1 VTTETEVMD
10 YKIATGRLVDK
21 IVTAYRGYLVE
32 KVSFK
37 DGLRY
42 TIRIGPIGKPSL
54 DIHIVNKLNKLFVEF
69 WPMNHAS
76 PLLVLERDLRNS
88 IEDVYRDISS
98 ILSMLWSV
106 KKVRRRRVRIPVGR
120 S

>member
-1 VTTETEVMD
+1 MD

-21 IVTAYRGYLVE
+21 LVTTFRGYLLE
-32 KVSFK
+32 KVSFR

-42 TIRIGPIGKPSL
+42 TVRLGPIGKPSL
-54 DIHIVNKLNKLFVEF
+54 DIHIVNRLNKLFIEF
-69 WPMNHAS
+69 WPLNHAS
-76 PLLVLERDLRNS
+76 PLLVLERDLR
-88 IEDVYRDISS
+88 EDIDNVYRDISS

-106 KKVRRRRVRIPVGR
+106 KRPRKRARLTVRR